1 MPFPFRPILSAWF
14 LLPVV
19 GLAACAGK
27 AAKDPALAT
36 DPAGATETQPAPFS
50 PTAPPPSAPEIENR
64 SPYASSRGA
73 IFDAA
78 WNTVAQKHYDK
89 ALGGVDWNAA
99 REKYRNLA
107 LGAPDEPTFYRV
119 MNDLLGELRQSHLF
133 ITGPGDENPLHSLE
147 KDDNV
152 STGGDPGN
160 PGIVIRD
167 IEGKPTITRVRPGS
181 SGALAGMRPGFI
193 VTNLGGRPL
202 TAHLPRRTLRPI
214 EQRFYLRR
222 TADRLLQGPAG
233 SRITIRYIDNA
244 DRPGEV
250 ALTRDTPTSQ
260 VVRFG
265 NLPALYP
272 EFRVEQAGDIGIIAF
287 DFFMMGDLLD
297 QITAAI
303 DKHRVAKTPGLILD
317 LRGNPGGMAAMAIS
331 IASRLVDK
339 KISLGTMQ
347 FRDHEN
353 HFVATTSLDVK
364 PYLGKVVILT
374 DEGSAST
381 SEILAAGLQEAKR
394 ATVVG
399 GMTLGAALP
408 SAIEQLPGGAILQ
421 YVIADFRTP
430 AGVLLEGRG
439 VQPDRLVV
447 ESRRALQEGHDAVL
461 DTALDI
467 IRARK
472 ESNRK

>member
-1 MPFPFRPILSAWF
+1 VPSPFRPTVFAWF
-14 LLPVV
+14 LLSAV
-19 GLAACAGK
+19 GLGACAGR
-27 AAKDPALAT
+27 AGKDPTGGA
-36 DPAGATETQPAPFS
+36 DPAGAIETQPAPFS
-50 PTAPPPSAPEIENR
+50 PTAPPPSTPEIENR

-78 WNTVAQKHYDK
+78 WRTVGEKHYDK

-99 REKYRNLA
+99 KEKYRNLA

-133 ITGPGDENPLHSLE
+133 ITGPGDENPLDALE
-147 KDDNV
+147 KDN
-152 STGGDPGN
+152 STSAGGDPGN

-181 SGALAGMRPGFI
+181 SAARAGMRPGFI

-202 TAHLPRRTLRPI
+202 TAHHPRRTLRPI

-244 DRPGEV
+244 DRPAE
-250 ALTRDTPTSQ
+250 ATLTRDAPTGK

-272 EFRVEQAGDIGIIAF
+272 EFRADQAGDIGIIAF

-297 QITAAI
+297 QITTTI

-331 IASRLVDK
+331 IASRLVSK
-339 KISLGTMQ
+339 KTSLGTMQ

-364 PYLGKVVILT
+364 PYTGKVVILT

-439 VQPDRLVV
+439 VQPDRIVI
-447 ESRRALQEGHDAVL
+447 ESRRALQEGHDPVL
-461 DTALDI
+461 ETALDL

-472 ESNRK
+472 DNVRK